1 MAGANNSFNG
11 GQFDRLKLSVYFDS
25 VDQNSG
31 ETVSRYPRH
40 TQKSF
45 RPSPKAATP
54 SSSAAAACA
63 ARPSQPATPML
74 PRPQCLIGNETW
86 RAPPPYSDTPSV
98 ADGGPSNKPMWDAYV
113 RRADCRLKPTTPVS
127 NRPPPFSAAHTPTC
141 VLIPHVLRWRGRPTT
156 SPASI
161 PT

>member
-45 RPSPKAATP
+45 RPSPK
-54 SSSAAAACA
+54 
-63 ARPSQPATPML
+63 RQ
-74 PRPQCLIGNETW
+74 PRP
-86 RAPPPYSDTPSV
+86 
-98 ADGGPSNKPMWDAYV
+98 
-113 RRADCRLKPTTPVS
+113 
-127 NRPPPFSAAHTPTC
+127 RPPLP
-141 VLIPHVLRWRGRPTT
+141 
-156 SPASI
+156 PAPRTKI
-161 PT
+161 FLK